1 MSLYP
6 LDSAAREAIR
16 AALVAAS
23 GNVRAASR
31 TLYPERSP
39 RGAYDKLHREIGRLD
54 LRAWLTEA
62 YDRTDRQ
69 PVQKQNRT
77 PARRKAKPDK

>member
-1 MSLYP
+1 MTALSP
-6 LDSAAREAIR
+6 IDTAAREAIR

-31 TLYPERSP
+31 ALYPDRSP

-54 LRAWLTEA
+54 LRAWLTES

-77 PARRKAKPDK
+77 NRRSPA